1 MSSSLWTN
9 MEIEGATNAST
20 DGRNW
25 SASGVS
31 IDSRKVQPKDIF
43 IAFKGSR
50 VDGHCYVAD
59 AFEKGAA
66 VAIVERKIDGLSEER
81 PILIVENVQ
90 KALFQIACL
99 ARNRSEAEF
108 VAVTGSVGKTSSKNL
123 LAKALAQ
130 FDSVHATIGNLNN
143 HIGAPLSLARL
154 NASSRFAVFELGM
167 NNTGEISLLSNL
179 MRPKV
184 ALITNVHGVHLEQ
197 LKTERAIAEAKSE
210 IFNGLLENGSA
221 VLNQD
226 SPWINLLKS
235 RAEKKGI
242 KNIITFGEDK
252 KSDVQLLDW
261 QSGEGKSFVKIQL
274 NNEPYQYVLSEAGK
288 HRALNSVGVL
298 AVVHALGLDIR
309 HAAECFKS
317 ISTPVGRGGQKNIDL
332 TTGETFCLVDESYN
346 ASPVAMKSAFSVLK
360 SMKPGPGGRKIIVIG
375 DMLELGKDALKLH
388 AELIDDLLAA
398 KPDVVFTVGKLMF
411 ELHKLLPN
419 GLFGAHGATS
429 IDVADQVANLIRA
442 GDLVLVK
449 GSLGTNMA
457 PIIAA
462 INSKSSENTSCSEPS
477 GGRE

>member
-1 MSSSLWTN
+1 MSRSLWTN
-9 MEIEGATNAST
+9 MEIEGATKAHT
-20 DGRNW
+20 DGRKW
-25 SASGVS
+25 SAAGVS

-43 IAFKGSR
+43 IAFRGSR

-66 VAIVERKIDGLSEER
+66 AAIVERKIDGLSEES
-81 PILIVENVQ
+81 PVLIVANVQ
-90 KALFQIACL
+90 KALVQIACL
-99 ARNRSEAEF
+99 ARKRSEAKF

-154 NASSRFAVFELGM
+154 NGSSRFAVFELGM
-167 NNTGEISLLSNL
+167 NNTGEIAFLSNL
-179 MRPKV
+179 IRPKV

-197 LKTERAIAEAKSE
+197 LKTERAIAEAKAE
-210 IFNGLLENGSA
+210 IFNGLSENGSV

-226 SPWINLLKS
+226 NPWIDFLKS

-252 KSDVQLLDW
+252 KSDLQLLEW
-261 QSGEGKSFVKIQL
+261 QPGEGKSFVKIQL
-274 NNEPYQYVLSEAGK
+274 KNETHQYVLSETGK

-298 AVVHALGLDIR
+298 AVVHALGLDIQ
-309 HAAECFKS
+309 HAAKCFKS
-317 ISTPVGRGGQKNIDL
+317 ISTPVGRGGQKHINL
-332 TTGETFCLVDESYN
+332 TTEETFCLVDESYN

-375 DMLELGKDALKLH
+375 DMLELGDDALKLH
-388 AELIDDLLAA
+388 VELLDDLLAA
-398 KPDVVFTVGKLMF
+398 KPDIVFTVGRLMF
-411 ELHKLLPN
+411 ELHKLLPT
-419 GLFGAHGATS
+419 GVFGAHGAKS
-429 IDVADQVANLIRA
+429 IDVADQIANLIKA

-462 INSKSSENTSCSEPS
+462 INSKGLENTNCSES
-477 GGRE
+477 NGGNE